1 MIKIVNFMLC
11 ILYHI
16 ILKKRE
22 RAEKKKPSTIL
33 KEENIAATGEK
44 RICYIFK
51 RKDEKQQK
59 A

>member
-1 MIKIVNFMLC
+1 MYTLPHYF
-11 ILYHI
+11 
-16 ILKKRE
+16 LKKKE
-22 RAEKKKPSTIL
+22 RGKKKPSTTL